1 VTAGDRDEPLGT
13 VAGVAA
19 PGASAPYPGSAPGS
33 DSAVPDP
40 SARRRL
46 GVGAVVVLV
55 VAALAVTVGIGIL
68 RGAMAPVDE
77 VAVDQTPAP
86 AATGVADVYVHVAGA
101 VRTPGLYL
109 LPAGARVVDAVAA
122 AGGFSEDADRDA
134 VNLARTLD
142 DGEQLPVPREG
153 EAAPAGAAAPPP
165 ADGRVDLNTA
175 DAALLEAL
183 PRIGPALAER
193 IIAWREDNGGFTSI
207 EDLLAVPGI
216 GDKML
221 ESLRDLVTV

>member
-1 VTAGDRDEPLGT
+1 M
-13 VAGVAA
+13 
-19 PGASAPYPGSAPGS
+19 
-33 DSAVPDP
+33 
-40 SARRRL
+40 
-46 GVGAVVVLV
+46 GAVVVLV
-55 VAALAVTVGIGIL
+55 IAALAITVGIGIL
-68 RGAMAPVDE
+68 RGALAPVDE
-77 VAVDQTPAP
+77 VVVDQTPAA
-86 AATGVADVYVHVAGA
+86 AATTRADLYVHVSGA
-101 VRTPGLYL
+101 VSVPGLYV

-122 AGGFSEDADRDA
+122 AGGFADDADRDA

-142 DGEQLPVPREG
+142 DGEQLPVLREG
-153 EAAPAGAAAPPP
+153 EAPPVGASAAAP

-175 DAALLEAL
+175 DAALLETL

-193 IIAWREDNGGFTSI
+193 ILAWRDDNGGFTSI